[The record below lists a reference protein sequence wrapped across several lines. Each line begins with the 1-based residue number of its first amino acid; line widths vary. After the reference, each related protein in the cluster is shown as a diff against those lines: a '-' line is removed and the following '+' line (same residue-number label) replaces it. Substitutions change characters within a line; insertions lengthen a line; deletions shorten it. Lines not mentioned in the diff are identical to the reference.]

1 MMEIKLDFT
10 KSLEVNAARYYEG
23 AKRARKK
30 RERAIL
36 AMDRLKNK
44 AATAIPKKKTV
55 RTKAEWYDRFHWF
68 VSSDGV
74 LCVGGRNA
82 ESNDA
87 IVKTHVEAEETVC
100 HTVFAGSP
108 FFVIKGEA
116 TKTNIEEASI
126 ATGVFSRGWKLGMAF
141 AEVHIMKGH
150 QLKKAGPHGESL
162 KKGSF
167 YVDGSRETQK
177 VELKCAVGVVRDKVT
192 CGPVAAMQKN
202 AKKIVE
208 LSLGIKNKEDTA
220 KRVAEELGVDMQAVY
235 QVLPS
240 GGFS

>member
-23 AKRARKK
+23 AKKARKK

-36 AMDRLKNK
+36 AMERLKNK
-44 AATAIPKKKTV
+44 AATAIPKAKTERVKK
-55 RTKAEWYDRFHWF
+55 EWYDRFHWF

-87 IVKTHVEAEETVC
+87 IVKAHVEPEETVC

-116 TKTNIEEASI
+116 TKTNIEEAGI

-141 AEVHIMKGH
+141 AEVHIMKGK

-167 YVDGSRETQK
+167 YVDGSRETMK
-177 VELKCAVGVVRDKVT
+177 VELKCAVGVVNQKIT
-192 CGPVAAMQKN
+192 CGPVAAMKKN
-202 AKKIVE
+202 SKKIVE
-208 LSLGIKNKEDTA
+208 LGLGAVSKEDTA
-220 KRVAEELGVDMQAVY
+220 KRVAGDLAVEVQQVY

-240 GGFS
+240 GGFA